1 MQLTPDIELVELKQ
15 HSTCGWIYN
24 YFDHPT
30 VPLWQTDFPLLNA
43 TNYQPLSVWSAV
55 AQLVRCSS
63 LHLPLICKFQLFCLL
78 SGFERLWIS
87 RFVLSNGKLDL
98 LFQLADH
105 FLQTKTVSTLLEKT
119 PSFVRRSFP
128 RKSEK
133 TSSYNPKKMWSTEQD
148 EWKGWLCALA
158 HENLPAGKATKR
170 HHGNNV
176 ILAAVLPV
184 VTLLVVVLLDNVYLC
199 ICSHSGKI

>member
-78 SGFERLWIS
+78 SGFECLWIS
-87 RFVLSNGKLDL
+87 RFVLSNDKLDL
-98 LFQLADH
+98 LFQTDH
-105 FLQTKTVSTLLEKT
+105 FLQTKTVSTLLEKH
-119 PSFVRRSFP
+119 PVWYVGASQ
-128 RKSEK
+128 E
-133 TSSYNPKKMWSTEQD
+133 NLKKIVPISKENVKHSCWEQD
-148 EWKGWLCALA
+148 EWKG
-158 HENLPAGKATKR
+158 
-170 HHGNNV
+170 
-176 ILAAVLPV
+176 
-184 VTLLVVVLLDNVYLC
+184 
-199 ICSHSGKI
+199 

>member
-1 MQLTPDIELVELKQ
+1 MSCTKPISIQNMPFIVIEIY
-15 HSTCGWIYN
+15 CGWIYN

-105 FLQTKTVSTLLEKT
+105 FLQTKTVSTLLEKH
-119 PSFVRRSFP
+119 PVWYVGASQ
-128 RKSEK
+128 E
-133 TSSYNPKKMWSTEQD
+133 NLKKIVPISKENVSHSCWEQD
-148 EWKGWLCALA
+148 EWKG
-158 HENLPAGKATKR
+158 
-170 HHGNNV
+170 
-176 ILAAVLPV
+176 
-184 VTLLVVVLLDNVYLC
+184 
-199 ICSHSGKI
+199 

>member
-1 MQLTPDIELVELKQ
+1 MANRL
-15 HSTCGWIYN
+15 
-24 YFDHPT
+24 
-30 VPLWQTDFPLLNA
+30 PLLNA

-105 FLQTKTVSTLLEKT
+105 LLQTKTVSTLLEKT

-133 TSSYNPKKMWSTEQD
+133 NSSYIQRKCEPQLLGA
-148 EWKGWLCALA
+148 GWVERMTLCPCAW
-158 HENLPAGKATKR
+158 ESAGWESNQATPR
-170 HHGNNV
+170 QQCNISRSLTSCHPSRSFTRQCV
-176 ILAAVLPV
+176 FM
-184 VTLLVVVLLDNVYLC
+184 
-199 ICSHSGKI
+199 SFW

>member
-1 MQLTPDIELVELKQ
+1 MSCTKPISIQNMPFIVIEIY
-15 HSTCGWIYN
+15 CGWIYN

-133 TSSYNPKKMWSTEQD
+133 NSSYIQRKCEPQLL
-148 EWKGWLCALA
+148 G
-158 HENLPAGKATKR
+158 AG
-170 HHGNNV
+170 
-176 ILAAVLPV
+176 
-184 VTLLVVVLLDNVYLC
+184 
-199 ICSHSGKI
+199 